1 MTTKKNDKV
10 NGTKVICQNCG
21 AEVIIPNHEHL
32 VAGIAIGKDSGLGT
46 IVLPTKGGTD
56 KATPTAAEQLAA
68 LTGGNA
74 EVLKTIVD
82 LVGKIEDSG
91 YLDVDGIVR
100 RWIPSQCLAMVF
112 SREGFH
118 AALLARGYDY
128 SWKVLVDEMKKQA
141 KLYRQ
146 NDTEG
151 YVERNRWYN
160 ARIAY
165 VMATDYIKLLKEHVD
180 HLRVRSHGSR
190 KYKKI
195 SCWMNKGKGVH
206 LDEMDTFY
214 NVLERAADR
223 IKASKTPKTVYEAV
237 SNFNNLRMSI
247 KYTPSGRGI
256 TTEFAN
262 AYKAAGCYYTIKDLI
277 MFEGCL
283 LQVDNNGTTGEVSY
297 WAQKHGR
304 SRSFVQ
310 KEESLA
316 ALERTAGTIVS
327 DGVGSC
333 GYMMLGLLKDF
344 LAYNKFD
351 LAATKKKWNEQSE
364 LRKAV
369 RSAKRGER
377 RSRK

>member
-1 MTTKKNDKV
+1 MTTKKNNNV
-10 NGTKVICQNCG
+10 SGTKVICQNCG
-21 AEVIIPNHEHL
+21 AEVIIPNHEHP
-32 VAGIAIGKDSGLGT
+32 VTGIAIGKDSGLGT
-46 IVLPTKGGTD
+46 IVLPTKDT
-56 KATPTAAEQLAA
+56 ATQSPAQQLAA

-74 EVLKTIVD
+74 EVLKVIVG
-82 LVGKIEDSG
+82 LVEKIEDSG

-100 RWIPSQCLAMVF
+100 RWIPSQCLGMVY
-112 SREGFH
+112 SKKGFH
-118 AALLARGYDY
+118 AALLDRGYDY
-128 SWKVLVDEMKKQA
+128 SWKVIVDEMKKQA

-160 ARIAY
+160 AGVAYIMAERYIASLRKR
-165 VMATDYIKLLKEHVD
+165 VDGLKA
-180 HLRVRSHGSR
+180 RSHEGR
-190 KYKKI
+190 RYKKI
-195 SCWMNKGKGVH
+195 VCHWMNSGKGVH
-206 LDEMDTFY
+206 IDELEVFY
-214 NVLERAADR
+214 NVLGRIAQR
-223 IKASKTPKTVYEAV
+223 IKSAKNPKTVYEAV
-237 SNFNNLRMSI
+237 ANFDKLRKQI
-247 KYTPSGRGI
+247 KYTPSNKEICG
-256 TTEFAN
+256 EFIN

-283 LQVDNNGTTGEVSY
+283 LQTDKNGTTDEPSY
-297 WAQKHGR
+297 WERRNGKG
-304 SRSFVQ
+304 RSFVQ

-316 ALERTAGTIVS
+316 ALERTAGKIVS
-327 DGVGSC
+327 AGVTCC

-351 LAATKKKWNEQSE
+351 LASTKQKWNEQSE